1 MMLIS
6 YVDNVDN
13 FLLFVENS
21 FENRLKLHISLS
33 IERIKFKMPG
43 SQGHSTTSVQAHV
56 VSDLLTLTSL
66 VYCIIFSNPILLF
79 SPLSIA

>member
-1 MMLIS
+1 MLIS

-56 VSDLLTLTSL
+56 VSDLLTLTSYKFQFP
-66 VYCIIFSNPILLF
+66 VYSKYCQSTVIL
-79 SPLSIA
+79 

>member
-1 MMLIS
+1 MLIS

-56 VSDLLTLTSL
+56 VSDLLTLTSKSIMDHYRISHL
-66 VYCIIFSNPILLF
+66 NQII
-79 SPLSIA
+79 

>member
-1 MMLIS
+1 MFTFFMVILHFLVI
-6 YVDNVDN
+6 YIVVDNVDN
-13 FLLFVENS
+13 FVENS

-56 VSDLLTLTSL
+56 VSDLLTLA
-66 VYCIIFSNPILLF
+66 
-79 SPLSIA
+79 SI

>member
-33 IERIKFKMPG
+33 IERIKFKMPE

-56 VSDLLTLTSL
+56 VSDLLTLA
-66 VYCIIFSNPILLF
+66 
-79 SPLSIA
+79 SI

>member
-33 IERIKFKMPG
+33 IERIKFKDARVSRSFYHQCASTRGFRPFDPG
-43 SQGHSTTSVQAHV
+43 INLIIEHQIRK
-56 VSDLLTLTSL
+56 SL
-66 VYCIIFSNPILLF
+66 HR
-79 SPLSIA
+79 

>member
-1 MMLIS
+1 MLIS

-13 FLLFVENS
+13 FLGVLLFVENS

-56 VSDLLTLTSL
+56 VSDLLTLA
-66 VYCIIFSNPILLF
+66 
-79 SPLSIA
+79 SI

>member
-1 MMLIS
+1 MLIS

-21 FENRLKLHISLS
+21 FEKLHISLS

-56 VSDLLTLTSL
+56 VSDLLTLA
-66 VYCIIFSNPILLF
+66 
-79 SPLSIA
+79 SI